1 MDQVAGNHYYCND
14 AMHQTEY
21 MFMYNIHWR
30 VQLDG
35 YYVGRG
41 PTVDD
46 MSDYD
51 FKQEYKKYDKG
62 VDRLK

>member
-1 MDQVAGNHYYCND
+1 
-14 AMHQTEY
+14 MHQTEY